1 MKKIIN
7 LLVGT
12 QDDILRVDQFI
23 KKYEKDLSRSKIK
36 NLILQK
42 NLSINN
48 KLNDDPSKKIKIN
61 DKISL
66 IIPEPEEVN
75 LKPFEYKIEII
86 YEDNDLLV
94 LNKKADISMHPGAG
108 NKDRTLVNALI
119 NYKKKLSNINGELRP
134 GIVHRIDRHTSGLVV
149 IAKNNFTHENLSNQF
164 SEHSIERKYQTL
176 VWGKLRPSKGRIETL
191 ITRSSKNRQLMSV
204 SLSKGKNSIT
214 NYKTLEIFEKQNIPT
229 FSLIE
234 CKLETGRTHQIR
246 AHFKSIGH
254 PLFNDQDYGGSS
266 ILKGTT
272 FTKYKQFVNN
282 AFKVCPRQALHAD
295 SLGFLHP
302 RSGKEIFFK
311 IDLPNDMQTLIN
323 KWRKYSQHINF

>member
-23 KKYEKDLSRSKIK
+23 NKYEKDLSRSKIK
-36 NLILQK
+36 NLILKK

-108 NKDRTLVNALI
+108 NKDKTLVNALI

-134 GIVHRIDRHTSGLVV
+134 GIVHRIDKHTSGLVV

-176 VWGKLRPSKGRIETL
+176 VWGKLRPSNGKIETL

-214 NYKTLEIFEKQNIPT
+214 NYKTLEIFEKETVPT

-246 AHFKSIGH
+246 VHMSYKGNNIVG
-254 PLFNDQDYGGSS
+254 DQ
-266 ILKGTT
+266 
-272 FTKYKQFVNN
+272 KYKKKFKKIKNINKDLEKKIMSLDRQF
-282 AFKVCPRQALHAD
+282 LHAV
-295 SLGFLHP
+295 SLGFTHP
-302 RSGKEIFFK
+302 TKNKRMNFK
-311 IDLPNDMQTLIN
+311 SKLPNDLENILKSLRN
-323 KWRKYSQHINF
+323 A

>member
-23 KKYEKDLSRSKIK
+23 NKYEKDLSRSKIK
-36 NLILQK
+36 NLILKK

-108 NKDRTLVNALI
+108 NKDKTLVNALI
-119 NYKKKLSNINGELRP
+119 NYKKKLSNISGELRP
-134 GIVHRIDRHTSGLVV
+134 GIVHRIDKHTSGLVV

-176 VWGKLRPSKGRIETL
+176 VWGKLRPSNGKIETL

-214 NYKTLEIFEKQNIPT
+214 NYKTLEIFEKETVPT

-246 AHFKSIGH
+246 VHMSYKGNNIVG
-254 PLFNDQDYGGSS
+254 DQ
-266 ILKGTT
+266 
-272 FTKYKQFVNN
+272 KYKKKFKKIKNINKDLEKKIMNLDRQF
-282 AFKVCPRQALHAD
+282 LHAV
-295 SLGFLHP
+295 SLGFTHP
-302 RSGKEIFFK
+302 NKNKRMNFK
-311 IDLPNDMQTLIN
+311 SKLPNDLENILKSLRN
-323 KWRKYSQHINF
+323 A

>member
-7 LLVGT
+7 LLVGI

-23 KKYEKDLSRSKIK
+23 NKYEKDLSRSKIK
-36 NLILQK
+36 NLILKK

-48 KLNDDPSKKIKIN
+48 KLNDDPSKKTKIN

-134 GIVHRIDRHTSGLVV
+134 GIVHRIDKHTSGLVV

-176 VWGKLRPSKGRIETL
+176 VWGKLRPSNGRIETL

-214 NYKTLEIFEKQNIPT
+214 NYKTLEIFEKETVPT

-246 AHFKSIGH
+246 VHMSYKGNNIVG
-254 PLFNDQDYGGSS
+254 DQ
-266 ILKGTT
+266 
-272 FTKYKQFVNN
+272 KYKKKFKKIKNINKDLEKKIMNLDRQF
-282 AFKVCPRQALHAD
+282 LHAV
-295 SLGFLHP
+295 SLGFTHP
-302 RSGKEIFFK
+302 TKNKRMNFK
-311 IDLPNDMQTLIN
+311 SKLPNDLENILKSLRN
-323 KWRKYSQHINF
+323 A

>member
-7 LLVGT
+7 LLVKT

-23 KKYEKDLSRSKIK
+23 NKYEKDLSRSKIK
-36 NLILQK
+36 NLILKK

-108 NKDRTLVNALI
+108 NKDKTLVNALI

-134 GIVHRIDRHTSGLVV
+134 GIVHRIDKHTSGLVV

-176 VWGKLRPSKGRIETL
+176 VWGKLRPSNGKIETL

-204 SLSKGKNSIT
+204 SFLKGKNSIT
-214 NYKTLEIFEKQNIPT
+214 NYKTLEIFEKETVPT
-229 FSLIE
+229 FSLIK

-246 AHFKSIGH
+246 VHMSYKGNNIVG
-254 PLFNDQDYGGSS
+254 DQ
-266 ILKGTT
+266 
-272 FTKYKQFVNN
+272 KYKKKFKKIENINKDLEKKIMNLDRQF
-282 AFKVCPRQALHAD
+282 LHAV
-295 SLGFLHP
+295 SLGFTHP
-302 RSGKEIFFK
+302 TKNKRMNFK
-311 IDLPNDMQTLIN
+311 SKLPNDLENILKSLRN
-323 KWRKYSQHINF
+323 A

>member
-23 KKYEKDLSRSKIK
+23 NKYEKDLSRSKIK
-36 NLILQK
+36 NLILKK

-48 KLNDDPSKKIKIN
+48 KLNDDPSKKTKIN

-94 LNKKADISMHPGAG
+94 LDKKADISMHPGAG

-134 GIVHRIDRHTSGLVV
+134 GIVHRIDKHTSGLVV

-176 VWGKLRPSKGRIETL
+176 VWGKLRPSNGKIETL

-214 NYKTLEIFEKQNIPT
+214 NYKTLEIFEKETVPT

-246 AHFKSIGH
+246 VHMS
-254 PLFNDQDYGGSS
+254 Y
-266 ILKGTT
+266 KGNNIVGDK
-272 FTKYKQFVNN
+272 KYKKKFKKIKNINKDLEKKIMNLDRQF
-282 AFKVCPRQALHAD
+282 LHAI
-295 SLGFLHP
+295 SLGFTHP
-302 RSGKEIFFK
+302 TKNKRMNFK
-311 IDLPNDMQTLIN
+311 SKLPNDLENILKSLRN
-323 KWRKYSQHINF
+323 A

>member
-23 KKYEKDLSRSKIK
+23 NKYEKDLSRSKIK
-36 NLILQK
+36 NLILKK

-119 NYKKKLSNINGELRP
+119 NYKKKLSNINGEQRP
-134 GIVHRIDRHTSGLVV
+134 GIVHRIDKHTSGLVV

-176 VWGKLRPSKGRIETL
+176 VWGKLRPSNGRIETL

-214 NYKTLEIFEKQNIPT
+214 NYKTLEIFEKETVPT

-246 AHFKSIGH
+246 VHMSYRGNNIVG
-254 PLFNDQDYGGSS
+254 DQ
-266 ILKGTT
+266 
-272 FTKYKQFVNN
+272 KYKKKFKKIKNINKVLEKKIMNLDRQF
-282 AFKVCPRQALHAD
+282 LHAV
-295 SLGFLHP
+295 SLGFTHP
-302 RSGKEIFFK
+302 TKNKRMNFK
-311 IDLPNDMQTLIN
+311 SKLPNDLENILKSLRN
-323 KWRKYSQHINF
+323 A

>member
-23 KKYEKDLSRSKIK
+23 NKYEKDLSRSKIK
-36 NLILQK
+36 NLILKK

-48 KLNDDPSKKIKIN
+48 KLNDDPSKKTKIN

-134 GIVHRIDRHTSGLVV
+134 GIVHRIDKHTSGLVV
-149 IAKNNFTHENLSNQF
+149 IAKNNFSHENLSNQF
-164 SEHSIERKYQTL
+164 SEHSIDRKYQTL
-176 VWGKLRPSKGRIETL
+176 VWGKLRPSNGKIETL

-214 NYKTLEIFEKQNIPT
+214 NYKTLEIFEKETVPT

-246 AHFKSIGH
+246 VHMSYKGNNIVG
-254 PLFNDQDYGGSS
+254 DQ
-266 ILKGTT
+266 
-272 FTKYKQFVNN
+272 KYKKKFKKIKNINKGLEKKIMNLDRQF
-282 AFKVCPRQALHAD
+282 LHAV
-295 SLGFLHP
+295 SLGFTHP
-302 RSGKEIFFK
+302 TKNKRMNFK
-311 IDLPNDMQTLIN
+311 SKLPNDLENILKSLRN
-323 KWRKYSQHINF
+323 A

>member
-23 KKYEKDLSRSKIK
+23 NKYEKDLSRSKIK
-36 NLILQK
+36 NLILKK

-48 KLNDDPSKKIKIN
+48 KLNDDPSKKTKIN

-86 YEDNDLLV
+86 YEDDDLLV
-94 LNKKADISMHPGAG
+94 LDKKADISMHPGAG

-134 GIVHRIDRHTSGLVV
+134 GIVHRIDKHTSGLVV
-149 IAKNNFTHENLSNQF
+149 IAKNNFSHENLSNQF
-164 SEHSIERKYQTL
+164 SEHSIDRKYQTL
-176 VWGKLRPSKGRIETL
+176 VWGKLRPSNGKIETL

-214 NYKTLEIFEKQNIPT
+214 NYKTLEIFEKETVPT

-246 AHFKSIGH
+246 VHMSYKGNNIVG
-254 PLFNDQDYGGSS
+254 DQ
-266 ILKGTT
+266 
-272 FTKYKQFVNN
+272 KYKKKFKKIKNINKDLEKKIINLDRQF
-282 AFKVCPRQALHAD
+282 LHAI
-295 SLGFLHP
+295 SLGFTHP
-302 RSGKEIFFK
+302 TKNKRMNFK
-311 IDLPNDMQTLIN
+311 SKLPNDLENILKSLRN
-323 KWRKYSQHINF
+323 A

>member
-23 KKYEKDLSRSKIK
+23 NKYEKDLSRSKIK
-36 NLILQK
+36 NLILKK

-66 IIPEPEEVN
+66 IIPEPEEVT

-134 GIVHRIDRHTSGLVV
+134 GIVHRIDKHTSGLVV

-176 VWGKLRPSKGRIETL
+176 VWGKLRPSIGKIETL

-214 NYKTLEIFEKQNIPT
+214 NYKTLEIFEKETVPT

-246 AHFKSIGH
+246 VHMSYKGNNIVG
-254 PLFNDQDYGGSS
+254 DQ
-266 ILKGTT
+266 
-272 FTKYKQFVNN
+272 KYKKK
-282 AFKVCPRQALHAD
+282 FKKIKNINKDLEKKIMNLDRPFLHAV
-295 SLGFLHP
+295 SLGFTHP
-302 RSGKEIFFK
+302 TKNKRMNFK
-311 IDLPNDMQTLIN
+311 SKLPNDLENILKSLRN
-323 KWRKYSQHINF
+323 A

>member
-7 LLVGT
+7 LLVDT

-23 KKYEKDLSRSKIK
+23 NKYEKDLSRSKIK
-36 NLILQK
+36 YLILKK
-42 NLSINN
+42 NLSIND

-66 IIPEPEEVN
+66 IIPEPEEIN

-134 GIVHRIDRHTSGLVV
+134 GIVHRIDKHTSGLVV

-176 VWGKLRPSKGRIETL
+176 VWGKLRPSHGKIETL
-191 ITRSSKNRQLMSV
+191 IARSSKNRQLMSV

-214 NYKTLEIFEKQNIPT
+214 NYKTLEIFEKETVPT

-246 AHFKSIGH
+246 VHMSYKGNNIVG
-254 PLFNDQDYGGSS
+254 DQ
-266 ILKGTT
+266 
-272 FTKYKQFVNN
+272 KYKKKFKKIKNISKGLEKKIMNLDRQF
-282 AFKVCPRQALHAD
+282 LHAV
-295 SLGFLHP
+295 SLGFTHP
-302 RSGKEIFFK
+302 TKNKRMNFK
-311 IDLPNDMQTLIN
+311 SKLPNDLENILKSLRN
-323 KWRKYSQHINF
+323 A

>member
-23 KKYEKDLSRSKIK
+23 NKYEKDLSRSKIK
-36 NLILQK
+36 NLILKK

-86 YEDNDLLV
+86 YEDDDLLV
-94 LNKKADISMHPGAG
+94 LDKKADISMHPGAG

-134 GIVHRIDRHTSGLVV
+134 GIVHRIDKHTSGLVV

-176 VWGKLRPSKGRIETL
+176 VWGKLRPSNGKIETL

-214 NYKTLEIFEKQNIPT
+214 NYKTLEIFEKETVPT

-246 AHFKSIGH
+246 VHMSYKGNNIVG
-254 PLFNDQDYGGSS
+254 DQ
-266 ILKGTT
+266 
-272 FTKYKQFVNN
+272 KYKKKFKKIKTINKDLEKKIMNLDRQF
-282 AFKVCPRQALHAD
+282 LHAV
-295 SLGFLHP
+295 SLGFTHP
-302 RSGKEIFFK
+302 TKNKRMNFK
-311 IDLPNDMQTLIN
+311 SKLPNDLENILKSLRN
-323 KWRKYSQHINF
+323 A

>member
-23 KKYEKDLSRSKIK
+23 NKYEKDLSRSKIK
-36 NLILQK
+36 NLILKK

-108 NKDRTLVNALI
+108 NKDKTLVNALI

-134 GIVHRIDRHTSGLVV
+134 GIVHRIDKHTSGLVV

-176 VWGKLRPSKGRIETL
+176 VWGKLRPSNGKIETL

-214 NYKTLEIFEKQNIPT
+214 NYKTLEIFEKETVPT

-246 AHFKSIGH
+246 VHMSYKGNNIVG
-254 PLFNDQDYGGSS
+254 DQ
-266 ILKGTT
+266 
-272 FTKYKQFVNN
+272 KYKKKFKKIKNINKHLEKKIMNLDRQF
-282 AFKVCPRQALHAD
+282 LHAV
-295 SLGFLHP
+295 SLGFTHP
-302 RSGKEIFFK
+302 TKNKRMNFK
-311 IDLPNDMQTLIN
+311 SKLPNDLENILKSLRN
-323 KWRKYSQHINF
+323 A

>member
-134 GIVHRIDRHTSGLVV
+134 GIVHRIDKHTSGLVV

-176 VWGKLRPSKGRIETL
+176 VWGKLRPSNGKIETL

-214 NYKTLEIFEKQNIPT
+214 NYKTLEIFEKETVPT

-246 AHFKSIGH
+246 VHMSYKGNNIVG
-254 PLFNDQDYGGSS
+254 DQ
-266 ILKGTT
+266 
-272 FTKYKQFVNN
+272 KYKKKFRKIKNINKDLEKKIKNLDRQF
-282 AFKVCPRQALHAD
+282 LHAV
-295 SLGFLHP
+295 SLGFIHP
-302 RSGKEIFFK
+302 TKNKRMNFK
-311 IDLPNDMQTLIN
+311 SKLPNELENILKN
-323 KWRKYSQHINF
+323 LRNA

>member
-7 LLVGT
+7 LLVET
-12 QDDILRVDQFI
+12 QDDVLRVDQFI
-23 KKYEKDLSRSKIK
+23 NKCEKNLSRSKIK
-36 NLILQK
+36 NLILKK

-66 IIPEPEEVN
+66 IIPEPEEIN
-75 LKPFEYKIEII
+75 LKPYKYKIEII
-86 YEDNDLLV
+86 YEDNDLIV

-108 NKDRTLVNALI
+108 NRDKTLVNALI
-119 NYKKKLSNINGELRP
+119 NYKRQLSNINGELRP
-134 GIVHRIDRHTSGLVV
+134 GIVHRIDKNTSGLVV

-164 SEHSIERKYQTL
+164 SEHTIERRYQAL
-176 VWGKLRPSKGRIETL
+176 VWGKLRPSNGRIETL

-214 NYKTLEIFEKQNIPT
+214 NYKTLEIFEKETIPT

-246 AHFKSIGH
+246 VHMSYKGNNIVG
-254 PLFNDQDYGGSS
+254 DQ
-266 ILKGTT
+266 
-272 FTKYKQFVNN
+272 KYKKKFKKIKNINKDLEKKIMNLDRQF
-282 AFKVCPRQALHAD
+282 LHAV
-295 SLGFLHP
+295 SLGFTHP
-302 RSGKEIFFK
+302 TKNKRMNFK
-311 IDLPNDMQTLIN
+311 SKLPNDLENILKTLRN
-323 KWRKYSQHINF
+323 A

>member
-23 KKYEKDLSRSKIK
+23 NKYEKDLSRSKIK
-36 NLILQK
+36 NLILKK

-48 KLNDDPSKKIKIN
+48 KLNDDPSKKTKIN

-134 GIVHRIDRHTSGLVV
+134 GIVHRIDKHTSGLVV

-176 VWGKLRPSKGRIETL
+176 VWGKLRPSNGRIETL

-204 SLSKGKNSIT
+204 SFSKGKNSIT
-214 NYKTLEIFEKQNIPT
+214 NYKTLEIFEKETVPT

-246 AHFKSIGH
+246 VHMSYKGNNIVG
-254 PLFNDQDYGGSS
+254 DQ
-266 ILKGTT
+266 
-272 FTKYKQFVNN
+272 KYKKKFKKIKNINKDLEKKILNLDRQF
-282 AFKVCPRQALHAD
+282 LHAV
-295 SLGFLHP
+295 SLGFTHP
-302 RSGKEIFFK
+302 TKNKRMNFK
-311 IDLPNDMQTLIN
+311 SKLPNDLENILKSLRN
-323 KWRKYSQHINF
+323 A

>member
-12 QDDILRVDQFI
+12 QDNILRVDQFI
-23 KKYEKDLSRSKIK
+23 NKYEKDLSRSKIK
-36 NLILQK
+36 NLILKK

-108 NKDRTLVNALI
+108 NKDKTLVNALI

-134 GIVHRIDRHTSGLVV
+134 GIVHRIDKHTSGLVV

-176 VWGKLRPSKGRIETL
+176 VWGKLRPSNGRIETL

-214 NYKTLEIFEKQNIPT
+214 NYKTLEIFEKETVPT

-246 AHFKSIGH
+246 VHMSYKGNNIVG
-254 PLFNDQDYGGSS
+254 DQ
-266 ILKGTT
+266 
-272 FTKYKQFVNN
+272 KYKKKFKKIKNINKDLEKKIMNLDRQF
-282 AFKVCPRQALHAD
+282 LHAI
-295 SLGFLHP
+295 SLGFTHP
-302 RSGKEIFFK
+302 TKNKRMNFK
-311 IDLPNDMQTLIN
+311 SKLPNDLENILKSLRN
-323 KWRKYSQHINF
+323 A

>member
-23 KKYEKDLSRSKIK
+23 NKYEKDLSRSKIK
-36 NLILQK
+36 NLILKK

-48 KLNDDPSKKIKIN
+48 KLNDDPSKKTKIN

-134 GIVHRIDRHTSGLVV
+134 GIVHRIDKHTSGLVV

-176 VWGKLRPSKGRIETL
+176 VWGKLRPSNGRIETL

-214 NYKTLEIFEKQNIPT
+214 NYKTLEIFEKETVPT

-246 AHFKSIGH
+246 VHMSYKGNNIVG
-254 PLFNDQDYGGSS
+254 DQ
-266 ILKGTT
+266 
-272 FTKYKQFVNN
+272 KYKKKFKKIKNINKDLEKKIINLDRQF
-282 AFKVCPRQALHAD
+282 LHAI
-295 SLGFLHP
+295 SLGFTHP
-302 RSGKEIFFK
+302 TKNKRMNFK
-311 IDLPNDMQTLIN
+311 SKLPNDLENILKSLRN
-323 KWRKYSQHINF
+323 A

>member
-23 KKYEKDLSRSKIK
+23 NKYEKDLSRSKIK
-36 NLILQK
+36 NLILKK

-86 YEDNDLLV
+86 YEDDDLLV
-94 LNKKADISMHPGAG
+94 LDKKADISMHPGAG

-134 GIVHRIDRHTSGLVV
+134 GIVHRIDKHTSGLVV

-176 VWGKLRPSKGRIETL
+176 VWGKLRPSNGRIETL

-214 NYKTLEIFEKQNIPT
+214 NYKTLEIFEKETVPT

-246 AHFKSIGH
+246 VHMSYKGNNIVG
-254 PLFNDQDYGGSS
+254 DQ
-266 ILKGTT
+266 
-272 FTKYKQFVNN
+272 KYKKKFKKIKNINKDLEKKIMNLDRQF
-282 AFKVCPRQALHAD
+282 LHAV
-295 SLGFLHP
+295 SLGFTHP
-302 RSGKEIFFK
+302 TKNKRMNFK
-311 IDLPNDMQTLIN
+311 SKLPNDLENILKSLRN
-323 KWRKYSQHINF
+323 A

>member
-23 KKYEKDLSRSKIK
+23 NKYEKDLSRSKIK
-36 NLILQK
+36 NLILKK

-108 NKDRTLVNALI
+108 NKDKTLVNALI

-134 GIVHRIDRHTSGLVV
+134 GIVHRIDKHTSGLVV
-149 IAKNNFTHENLSNQF
+149 IAKNNVTHENLSNQF

-176 VWGKLRPSKGRIETL
+176 VWGKLRPSNGRIETL

-204 SLSKGKNSIT
+204 SFSKGKNSIT
-214 NYKTLEIFEKQNIPT
+214 NYKTLEIFEKETVPT

-246 AHFKSIGH
+246 VHMSYKGNNIVG
-254 PLFNDQDYGGSS
+254 DQ
-266 ILKGTT
+266 
-272 FTKYKQFVNN
+272 KYKKKFKKIKNINKDLEKKIINLDRQF
-282 AFKVCPRQALHAD
+282 LHAI
-295 SLGFLHP
+295 SLGFTHP
-302 RSGKEIFFK
+302 TKNKRMNFK
-311 IDLPNDMQTLIN
+311 SKLPNDLENILKSLRN
-323 KWRKYSQHINF
+323 A

>member
-7 LLVGT
+7 LLVET

-23 KKYEKDLSRSKIK
+23 NKYEKDLSRSKIK
-36 NLILQK
+36 NLILKK

-108 NKDRTLVNALI
+108 NKDKTLVNALI

-134 GIVHRIDRHTSGLVV
+134 GIVHRIDKHTSGLVV

-176 VWGKLRPSKGRIETL
+176 VWGKLRPSNGKIETL

-214 NYKTLEIFEKQNIPT
+214 NYKTLEIFEKETVPT

-246 AHFKSIGH
+246 IHMSYKGNNIVG
-254 PLFNDQDYGGSS
+254 DQ
-266 ILKGTT
+266 
-272 FTKYKQFVNN
+272 KYKKKFKKIKNINKDLEKKIMNLDRQF
-282 AFKVCPRQALHAD
+282 LHAV
-295 SLGFLHP
+295 SLGFTHP
-302 RSGKEIFFK
+302 TKNKRMNFK
-311 IDLPNDMQTLIN
+311 SKLPNDLENILKSLRN
-323 KWRKYSQHINF
+323 A

>member
-23 KKYEKDLSRSKIK
+23 NKYEKDLSRSKIK
-36 NLILQK
+36 NLILKK

-134 GIVHRIDRHTSGLVV
+134 GIVHRIDKHTSGLVV

-176 VWGKLRPSKGRIETL
+176 VWGKLRPSNGKIETL

-214 NYKTLEIFEKQNIPT
+214 NYKTLEIFEKETVPT

-246 AHFKSIGH
+246 VHMSYKGNNIVG
-254 PLFNDQDYGGSS
+254 DQ
-266 ILKGTT
+266 
-272 FTKYKQFVNN
+272 KYKKKFKKIKNINKNLEKKIMNLDRQF
-282 AFKVCPRQALHAD
+282 LHAV
-295 SLGFLHP
+295 SLGFTHP
-302 RSGKEIFFK
+302 TKNERMNFK
-311 IDLPNDMQTLIN
+311 SKLPNDLENILKSLRN
-323 KWRKYSQHINF
+323 A

>member
-48 KLNDDPSKKIKIN
+48 KLNDDPSKKIKIH

-134 GIVHRIDRHTSGLVV
+134 GIVHRIDKHTSGLVV

-176 VWGKLRPSKGRIETL
+176 VWGKLRPSNGKIETL

-214 NYKTLEIFEKQNIPT
+214 NYKTLEIFEKETVPT

-246 AHFKSIGH
+246 VHMSYKGNNIVG
-254 PLFNDQDYGGSS
+254 DQ
-266 ILKGTT
+266 
-272 FTKYKQFVNN
+272 KYKKKFKKIKNINKDLEKKIINLDRQF
-282 AFKVCPRQALHAD
+282 LHAV
-295 SLGFLHP
+295 SLGFTHP
-302 RSGKEIFFK
+302 TKNKRMNFK
-311 IDLPNDMQTLIN
+311 SKLPNDLENILKN
-323 KWRKYSQHINF
+323 LRNA

>member
-23 KKYEKDLSRSKIK
+23 NKYEKDLSRSKIK
-36 NLILQK
+36 NLILKK

-119 NYKKKLSNINGELRP
+119 NYKKKLSNINGDLRP
-134 GIVHRIDRHTSGLVV
+134 GIVHRIDKHTSGLVV

-176 VWGKLRPSKGRIETL
+176 VWGKLRPSNGRIETL

-204 SLSKGKNSIT
+204 SFSKGKNSIT
-214 NYKTLEIFEKQNIPT
+214 NYKTLEIFEKETVPT

-246 AHFKSIGH
+246 VHMSYKGNNIVG
-254 PLFNDQDYGGSS
+254 DQ
-266 ILKGTT
+266 
-272 FTKYKQFVNN
+272 KYKKKFKKIKNINKDLEKKIINLDRQF
-282 AFKVCPRQALHAD
+282 LHAV
-295 SLGFLHP
+295 SLGFTHP
-302 RSGKEIFFK
+302 TKNKRMNFK
-311 IDLPNDMQTLIN
+311 SKLPNDLENILKSLRN
-323 KWRKYSQHINF
+323 A

>member
-7 LLVGT
+7 LLVERH
-12 QDDILRVDQFI
+12 DDILRVDQFI
-23 KKYEKDLSRSKIK
+23 NKYEKDLSRSKIK
-36 NLILQK
+36 NLILKK

-108 NKDRTLVNALI
+108 NKDKTLVNALI

-134 GIVHRIDRHTSGLVV
+134 GIVHRIDKHTSGLVV

-176 VWGKLRPSKGRIETL
+176 VWGKLRPSNGKIETL

-214 NYKTLEIFEKQNIPT
+214 NYKTLEIFEKETVPT

-246 AHFKSIGH
+246 VHMSYKGNNIVG
-254 PLFNDQDYGGSS
+254 DQ
-266 ILKGTT
+266 
-272 FTKYKQFVNN
+272 KYKKRFKKIKHINKDLEKKIMNLDRQF
-282 AFKVCPRQALHAD
+282 LHAV
-295 SLGFLHP
+295 SLGFTHP
-302 RSGKEIFFK
+302 TKNKRMNFK
-311 IDLPNDMQTLIN
+311 SKLPNDLENILKSLRN
-323 KWRKYSQHINF
+323 A

>member
-23 KKYEKDLSRSKIK
+23 NKYEKDLSRSKIK
-36 NLILQK
+36 NLILKK

-134 GIVHRIDRHTSGLVV
+134 GIVHRIDKHTSGLVV

-176 VWGKLRPSKGRIETL
+176 VWGKLRPSNGRIETL

-214 NYKTLEIFEKQNIPT
+214 NYKTLEIFEKETVPT

-246 AHFKSIGH
+246 VHMSYKGNNIVG
-254 PLFNDQDYGGSS
+254 DQ
-266 ILKGTT
+266 
-272 FTKYKQFVNN
+272 KYKKKFKKIKNINKDLEKKIMNLDRQF
-282 AFKVCPRQALHAD
+282 LHAI
-295 SLGFLHP
+295 SLGFTHP
-302 RSGKEIFFK
+302 TKNKRMNFK
-311 IDLPNDMQTLIN
+311 SKLPNDLENILKSLRN
-323 KWRKYSQHINF
+323 A